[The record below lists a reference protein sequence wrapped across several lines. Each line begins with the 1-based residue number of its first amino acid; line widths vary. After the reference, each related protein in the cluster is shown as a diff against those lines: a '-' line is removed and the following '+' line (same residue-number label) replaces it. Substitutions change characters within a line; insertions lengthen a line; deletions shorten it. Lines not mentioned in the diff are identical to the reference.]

1 MPAPSRW
8 SDIPRQGE
16 TSFGLGTGPF
26 WRGAERRGL
35 GWCHPKA
42 VLAADFYNARY
53 ALSGAEKEP
62 AALFATVRSS
72 PHLLADV
79 AGLYRLFGP
88 NELAATKGVGAY
100 IGGQATNTWLNSADL
115 SKSNHVYQNAGCTT
129 DVALAP
135 DGTLTADLLKE
146 DGSLNHHRFYSIPA
160 YDTALPGLHYGFFRP
175 AGREWITFSSNGVGR
190 CKFRLSGAGAASPM
204 ATNPPIA
211 CGVLPAAY
219 GYYLCWA
226 VVLEVRAAQGLLW
239 CLANGDPGNDY
250 QPAYQGDG
258 ASGVYAWGLGYHQ
271 QSFLAPP
278 ILSGATAA
286 TRLASDVR
294 AASLDWFAAA
304 GLQAGFS
311 VLSAINLSHLGDGV
325 SRVVFSLNNGTTGNA
340 TRVYINA
347 GDTLQMAS
355 SRDGAAEFAGQT
367 LPAAL
372 GRQKIAFRLDGA
384 GGVMKSKAGAALSAT
399 LPLPNGPTTLSI
411 GSQLATGY
419 LNDLI
424 ERMEICRPLTDGEMD
439 AWVAA

>member
-26 WRGAERRGL
+26 WQGAERRGL

-53 ALSGAEKEP
+53 ALNGAEKEP

-72 PHLLADV
+72 SHLLADA

-88 NELAATKGVGAY
+88 NELAATNGAGAY
-100 IGGQATNTWLNSADL
+100 IGGQVTNTWLNSADI
-115 SKSNHVYQNAGCTT
+115 SKPTYAFQNAGYAS
-129 DVALAP
+129 DAAVAP

-146 DGSLNHHRFYSIPA
+146 DGSLSHHRFYAIPA
-160 YDTALPGLHYGFFRP
+160 HDTALPGLHYGFFKP
-175 AGREWITFSSNGVGR
+175 AGREWITFASNGIGR
-190 CKFRLSGAGAASPM
+190 CKFRLSGAGTATPM
-204 ATNPPIA
+204 TTNPPLS
-211 CGVLPAAY
+211 CGIVPAAN

-226 VVLEVRAAQGLLW
+226 VVLETRAGQGRFW
-239 CLANGDPGNDY
+239 GLADSDPGNNY

-258 ASGVYAWGLGYHQ
+258 ASGVYAWGLGFHQ
-271 QSFLAPP
+271 QSFLTPP

-294 AASLDWFAAA
+294 AASLDWFVAA

-311 VLSAINLSHLGDGV
+311 VLAAVNWSHLGDGV
-325 SRVVFSLNNGTTGNA
+325 SRVIFSLNNGSTGNA
-340 TRVYINA
+340 TRVYGNA
-347 GDTLQMAS
+347 GDQFQMAS

-367 LPAAL
+367 LPMVL
-372 GRQKIAFRLDGA
+372 GRQKIAFRLDGG
-384 GGVMKSKAGAALSAT
+384 GGVMISKAGAASSAT

-419 LNDLI
+419 LNDLL
-424 ERMEICRPLTDGEMD
+424 ERIEICRPLTDSEME